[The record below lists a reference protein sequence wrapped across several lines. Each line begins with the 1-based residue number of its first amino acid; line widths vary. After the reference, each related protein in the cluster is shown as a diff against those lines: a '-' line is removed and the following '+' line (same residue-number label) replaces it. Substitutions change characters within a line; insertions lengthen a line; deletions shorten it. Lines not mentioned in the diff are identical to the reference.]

1 MASESKNKSSC
12 LGLFIR
18 AFMVIAL
25 VLANLSVLGIIIA
38 VQFFEADYAAWT
50 DFSHYTTR
58 PSMLIGGILASAICG
73 GVILSTVGAAVS
85 LVFGNNST
93 GKSNS
98 SSKPAPKARPQSNR
112 RTTV

>member
-1 MASESKNKSSC
+1 M
-12 LGLFIR
+12 I
-18 AFMVIAL
+18 IAL

-58 PSMLIGGILASAICG
+58 PSMLIGGILAVAAVG
-73 GVILSTVGAAVS
+73 GLLLSTLGAAVS
-85 LVFGNNST
+85 LVFGDSGGS
-93 GKSNS
+93 GKSS
-98 SSKPAPKARPQSNR
+98 SGSKPAPKARPQSNR